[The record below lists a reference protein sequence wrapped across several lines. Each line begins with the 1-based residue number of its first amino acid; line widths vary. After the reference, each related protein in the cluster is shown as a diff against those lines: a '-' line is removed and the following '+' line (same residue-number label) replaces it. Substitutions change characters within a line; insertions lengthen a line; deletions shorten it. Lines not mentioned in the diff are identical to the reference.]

1 MTNNIASER
10 KRLGMSQEKFA
21 EELGTTRSSIKQYEA
36 GSTSIN
42 SSMLLKMAD
51 LCGCSIDYLM
61 GRCDDRVSHLLVVND
76 AQLFPAP

>member
-61 GRCDDRVSHLLVVND
+61 GRCDDRVSHLRVVND

>member
-61 GRCDDRVSHLLVVND
+61 GRCDDRVSHLRVVND
-76 AQLFPAP
+76 A